1 MKVEVQID
9 NLEGVLDALRKL
21 PAEIVSRRG
30 GPVRSALR
38 KGAVVIHKQE
48 LANLRL
54 VIARASGEA
63 DRDKR
68 QSTGLLVKN
77 LVITRGK
84 PPSDGKGERFLVR
97 VRRKVYPDRKGKP
110 TTTLASAQLLEWGSS
125 QQPAEPWIRPAVESR
140 SREAIQAVSDE
151 LLAAIERIGNRLL
164 KKSKAK

>member
-1 MKVEVQID
+1 MEVRLE
-9 NLEGVLDALRKL
+9 NLEGVIDALRKL
-21 PAEIVSRRG
+21 PAEVVSRRG

-54 VIARASGEA
+54 VIARASSASEA

-68 QSTGLLVKN
+68 TSTGLLAEN

-97 VRRKVYPDRKGKP
+97 VRRKVYPRKGKS

-125 QQPAEPWIRPAVESR
+125 QQPAEPWIRPAFEGR
-140 SREAIQAVSDE
+140 AREAIQVVSDE
-151 LLAAIERIGNRLL
+151 LLAAIERIGKRLL
-164 KKSKAK
+164 KQKGT